1 MQAIGSMLDKA
12 LGLDKTLGSGALWQI
27 QEQNFVPIL
36 VKGGLLVSAIA
47 AILGARHWWI
57 DQTMPPP
64 RQVKIQQTWEL
75 EPGERIADYRIIGG
89 LGDVSLALGGGSV
102 HAPFAGEVY
111 PFQERCV
118 LFSSPEV
125 PAYMFRFCGLRRV
138 AFGEIRQGGTIGR
151 ARSLHFAT
159 LRKQPDGSWAIV
171 EPAREILEKILAPG
185 KG

>member
-1 MQAIGSMLDKA
+1 MQAIDSMFDKVRGHFS
-12 LGLDKTLGSGALWQI
+12 LGQI
-27 QEQNFVPIL
+27 EEQNLVPTL
-36 VKGGLLVSAIA
+36 VKAGLLVSAIA
-47 AILGARHWWI
+47 AIVLARNWWI
-57 DQTMPPP
+57 EQTMPPP

-75 EPGERIADYRIIGG
+75 EPGQRIADYRIIGG

-102 HAPFAGEVY
+102 RAPFAGEVY
-111 PFQERCV
+111 PYQERCV

-171 EPAREILEKILAPG
+171 EPARDILEKILAPG
-185 KG
+185 KS